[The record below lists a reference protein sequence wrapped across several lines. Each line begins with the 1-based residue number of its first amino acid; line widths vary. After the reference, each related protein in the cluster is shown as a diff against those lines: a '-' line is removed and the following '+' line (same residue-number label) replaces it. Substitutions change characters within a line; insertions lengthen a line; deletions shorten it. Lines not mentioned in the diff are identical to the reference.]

1 MIVKIALRYFVI
13 AILTLVTS
21 VSFGE
26 LISTNMTDGSQY
38 IYNQWRNEYRLGRN
52 GSTNKIEIPAGKQL
66 LIHGVNIYPK
76 NSAPYMSSAFVRKV
90 LTSNDSFEI
99 VSITGISSNLIVKW
113 NGPLIGPL
121 SIEYGLDGYLW
132 PGVNY
137 ISDTAPPQ
145 DYLTVTRCQFLF
157 EIKDD
162 PFQVTNTQTSSI
174 SSTSVVV
181 PSNATADVDVLLEQ
195 SNDMITWTQC
205 LPGTYNAS
213 TQKRFFRVRAVEK

>member
-1 MIVKIALRYFVI
+1 MKKLSTFSVI
-13 AILTLVTS
+13 SILTLVTAIS
-21 VSFGE
+21 HGE

-38 IYNQWRNEYRLGRN
+38 IFNQWRNEYRLGRN
-52 GSTNKIEIPAGKQL
+52 GCTNKIEIPAGKQL

-76 NSAPYMSSAFVRKV
+76 SSPSYMSSAFVRKV

-99 VSITGISSNLIVKW
+99 VSITGESSNLIVKW

-121 SIEYGLDGYLW
+121 SIEYGLEGYLW
-132 PGVNY
+132 PGVAY
-137 ISDTAPPQ
+137 TSDTAPPQ

-162 PFQVTNTQTSSI
+162 PFQATLAPSASI

-195 SNDMITWTQC
+195 STDMITWTQC